1 MAPGLKMLKTQQMTT
16 AIKDSALP
24 LHLFTVEEYH
34 RMGEA
39 GLFDG
44 QQVELIYGKIIDMSP
59 SKSDHA
65 GIVKRLNNLLRNIL
79 DENYIIS
86 VQDPIHIDD
95 HSEPEPDV
103 AILQYRKDYYT
114 ESHPTPKETIIVI
127 EVANSSLEKDQKVK
141 LPLYAEANIPEVWI
155 VNLKDNQLEQ
165 YRVPSPKGYSSIRI
179 LGNGDTL
186 NNEVMG
192 SLAVEKILGK

>member
-1 MAPGLKMLKTQQMTT
+1 MAPDLKMLKTQQMTT

-79 DENYIIS
+79 DENHIIS

-95 HSEPEPDV
+95 HSSV
-103 AILQYRKDYYT
+103 
-114 ESHPTPKETIIVI
+114 
-127 EVANSSLEKDQKVK
+127 
-141 LPLYAEANIPEVWI
+141 
-155 VNLKDNQLEQ
+155 
-165 YRVPSPKGYSSIRI
+165 
-179 LGNGDTL
+179 
-186 NNEVMG
+186 
-192 SLAVEKILGK
+192 

>member
-1 MAPGLKMLKTQQMTT
+1 MTT

-24 LHLFTVEEYH
+24 LHLFTVEDYH

-59 SKSDHA
+59 SKSTHA
-65 GIVKRLNNLLRNIL
+65 SMIVKLTKLLSKLLEEEIL
-79 DENYIIS
+79 LS
-86 VQDPIHIDD
+86 VQNPLHIDE
-95 HSEPEPDV
+95 HSEPEPDLMV
-103 AILQYRKDYYT
+103 LKPSDNYYEKAHPMPKDT
-114 ESHPTPKETIIVI
+114 LLIV
-127 EVANSSLEKDQKVK
+127 EVADTSLEKDQKVK

-165 YRVPSPKGYSSIRI
+165 YQEPSPRGYSNIRI
-179 LGNGDTL
+179 LRSGDHVE
-186 NNEVMG
+186 NEVTG
-192 SLAVEKILGK
+192 SLAVDKILG